1 MLCSLFQRIQTAM
14 AGKILARCPV
24 YILVDQTVQKRG
36 LAVVKPETEAMYGI
50 F

>member
-1 MLCSLFQRIQTAM
+1 MLIISEDPVCVT
-14 AGKILARCPV
+14 GKILVRCPV